1 MMKKIFDCICIPLM
15 LINNNVYT
23 FVSGIVLSLS
33 TGIITTLCLEEE
45 SFASSWHLYS
55 SAILFMAA
63 GALFIYVASQIT
75 SYQVY
80 ISSKQIVISEEK
92 KSIVN
97 DFEAHRYKFW
107 LVIFLCLST
116 TLLLG
121 TALLFLNYII

>member
-1 MMKKIFDCICIPLM
+1 M

-23 FVSGIVLSLS
+23 FMSGIVLSLS
-33 TGIITTLCLEEE
+33 TGIITTLCLEKE
-45 SFASSWHLYS
+45 SFAISWHLYTS
-55 SAILFMAA
+55 SILFTIS

-80 ISSKQIVISEEK
+80 ISSKQIVIAEEK

-97 DFEAHRYKFW
+97 DFEAHRYIFW
-107 LVIFLCLST
+107 LIIFLCLAT

-121 TALLFLNYII
+121 TVLLFVNYFI